1 MAGLINLRQAKK
13 ARRRAEA
20 RAAGDEN
27 AARFGRTK
35 DQKDQERA
43 EAIKARR
50 HLDAHKREPE

>member
-1 MAGLINLRQAKK
+1 MADLVNLRQAKK
-13 ARRRAEA
+13 ARERAGK

-35 DQKDQERA
+35 MEKDQDRA
-43 EAIKARR
+43 EAIKARA